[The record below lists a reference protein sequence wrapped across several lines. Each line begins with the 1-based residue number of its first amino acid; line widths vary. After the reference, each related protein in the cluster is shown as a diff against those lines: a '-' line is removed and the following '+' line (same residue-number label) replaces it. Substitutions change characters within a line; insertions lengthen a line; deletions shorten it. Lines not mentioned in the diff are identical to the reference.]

1 MKNQDYINLRR
12 STARNIPNANK
23 VMKEEI
29 NKNLQVYFGHEN
41 WNLILNMMIGVRASI
56 KKIFSFQNNEN
67 NLEKEFQS
75 RWKHNLLKIRV
86 VGLDYKKACVFLDYA
101 TLVFEKIRQS
111 FQISNE
117 TYLRSI
123 GPEFLVVMKLFY

>member
-1 MKNQDYINLRR
+1 MKATEIMNLRR

-23 VMKEEI
+23 IHKEEI

-41 WNLILNMMIGVRASI
+41 WNLVLNMMIGVRATI
-56 KKIFSFQNNEN
+56 KKIFSLKNNEN
-67 NLEKEFQS
+67 NMEKEFKS

-86 VGLDYKKACVFLDYA
+86 SGLDYKKACVFLDYA
-101 TLVFEKIRQS
+101 TLVFEKIREK

-117 TYLRSI
+117 SYLRSI
-123 GPEFLVVMKLFY
+123 GPEFLVVF